1 MLELSED
8 TLKGVISHFEKKVL
22 DKLWDDAN
30 AAYHEKLTPEMKAKH
45 IDGHT
50 IPCFPDA
57 IDAAMAAVAH
67 FTPHVPDNLFDVSK
81 EKWKSTRG
89 SAAIVHAYN
98 YIKAYMVMQIK
109 YLHAHITHGHEYFGY
124 STECEKFKWNN
135 DIQVYLNACR
145 FALQT
150 M

>member
-1 MLELSED
+1 MPVLSKE
-8 TLKGVISHFEKKVL
+8 TLKAVIADFEKNVL
-22 DKLWDDAN
+22 DELWKKAN
-30 AAYHEKLTPEMKAKH
+30 AAYHEKLTAEMITKH
-45 IDGHT
+45 MDGHT

-57 IDAAMAAVAH
+57 IEAALAAVAH
-67 FTPHVPDNLFDVSK
+67 FTPHVPDDLFDVSE
-81 EKWKSTRG
+81 EKWKSPRG
-89 SAAIVHAYN
+89 LAAIDNAYK

-124 STECEKFKWNN
+124 STECEKFSRNN